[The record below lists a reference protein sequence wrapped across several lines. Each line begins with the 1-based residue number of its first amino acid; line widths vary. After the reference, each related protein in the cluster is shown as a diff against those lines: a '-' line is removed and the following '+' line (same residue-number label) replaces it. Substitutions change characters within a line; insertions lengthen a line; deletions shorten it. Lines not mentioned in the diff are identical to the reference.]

1 MQHTT
6 NADHLTNERQ
16 TMKTL
21 AELEAESLDGF
32 KNPERTP
39 VKEDTKT
46 LAELEAES
54 TDGFKNDTTPKTN

>member
-6 NADHLTNERQ
+6 DADHLTNERQ
-16 TMKTL
+16 TMKTF

-32 KNPERTP
+32 KNPERAP
-39 VKEDTKT
+39 VKEDAKT

-54 TDGFKNDTTPKTN
+54 TDGFRNDTTPKTN

>member
-1 MQHTT
+1 
-6 NADHLTNERQ
+6 
-16 TMKTL
+16 MKTL

-46 LAELEAES
+46 LAELETES
-54 TDGFKNDTTPKTN
+54 LDGFRNDTAPQTQLKGKP

>member
-1 MQHTT
+1 
-6 NADHLTNERQ
+6 
-16 TMKTL
+16 MKTF

-32 KNPERTP
+32 KNPERLP
-39 VKEDTKT
+39 GAKEDAKT

>member
-1 MQHTT
+1 
-6 NADHLTNERQ
+6 
-16 TMKTL
+16 MKTF

-39 VKEDTKT
+39 VKDDTKT

-54 TDGFKNDTTPKTN
+54 TDGFKNETTPKTN

>member
-16 TMKTL
+16 IMKTF

-54 TDGFKNDTTPKTN
+54 TDGFKNETTPKTN